1 MTDELQALLHQL
13 PTEALHQLDAEFS
26 MLARLPT
33 AHTAAAWADGWC
45 WRIQRPMGLDDRADV
60 HPPGL
65 DTLRVGELV
74 ALRDH
79 FGQSRWCCSP
89 TPGLAQWCRQLAE
102 ALVDEFDRRV
112 WVRANEEARFQII
125 AAEENRRARE
135 GKPPPDLRG
144 LPTWKEISSPPGD
157 T

>member
-1 MTDELQALLHQL
+1 MTDLPGQLRQL
-13 PTEALHQLDAEFS
+13 PAEAVMQLDAEFS
-26 MLARLPT
+26 MLSRLPT

-45 WRIQRPMGLDDRADV
+45 WRIQWDLGLDQRHLD
-60 HPPGL
+60 PPGL
-65 DTLRVGELV
+65 DTLRLGELV
-74 ALRDH
+74 VLRDH

-89 TPGLAQWCRQLAE
+89 IPALAQWCRQLVE
-102 ALVDEFDRRV
+102 ALVDEFDRRA

-144 LPTWKEISSPPGD
+144 LPTWKEISTPPAD
-157 T
+157 S